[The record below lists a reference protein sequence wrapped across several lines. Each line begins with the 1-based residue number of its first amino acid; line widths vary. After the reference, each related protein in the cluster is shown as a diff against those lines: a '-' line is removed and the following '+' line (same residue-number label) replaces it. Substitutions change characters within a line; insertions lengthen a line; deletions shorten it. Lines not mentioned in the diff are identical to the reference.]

1 MSIKRETVILVD
13 DDTTSLVIGK
23 NSLIDKY
30 DVLTVPSGKKMFNVM
45 EKVSP
50 DLILLDI
57 DMPEMNGYEVLK
69 TLKETEET
77 SHIPVVFISAR
88 MDPVSAAEGFKLG
101 AVDYIIKPYTK
112 EMLNKRVGYHI
123 YTKSLKNRELSH
135 NAAG

>member
-1 MSIKRETVILVD
+1 MPIKRETVILVD
-13 DDTTSLVIGK
+13 DDSTNLVIGK
-23 NSLIDKY
+23 NSLSDKY
-30 DVLTVPSGKKMFNVM
+30 DVLTAPSGKKMFNIM

-69 TLKETEET
+69 TLKETEKT
-77 SHIPVVFISAR
+77 SQIPVVLLSAR

-101 AVDYIIKPYTK
+101 AADYMIKPYTK
-112 EMLNKRVGYHI
+112 EMLIKRVSYHI
-123 YTKSLKNRELSH
+123 CTKPAKKRELSY